1 MVMKKIVVS
10 IMLACFAS
18 QVHATALTAARNTP
32 ARSGDKINLGVASNV
47 IIYAGSLVCV
57 NSSGKAVPAADS
69 SGYAVVGRAG
79 ATIDNRTA
87 VYSASATIDVDQGI
101 FLWVNGDA
109 IVDADIGKLVYVTDD
124 QTVNK
129 TGGGQN
135 IIAGTVVKVASD
147 GVWIDTAKIGPSGAA
162 APASLAVTGAA
173 TVGTTLAVSGA
184 TTVAAATASG
194 LVTANAGLTASG
206 AIQLKGAITGT
217 NGVITLTNIP
227 TSTNGL
233 TTGMVWA
240 NSGVLTLKP

>member
-1 MVMKKIVVS
+1 MKKIVVS
-10 IMLACFAS
+10 IILACFAS

-57 NSSGKAVPAADS
+57 NSSGKAVPAADA
-69 SGYAVVGRAG
+69 SGNAVVGRAG

-135 IIAGTVVKVASD
+135 IIAGTVVKVQAD
-147 GVWIDTAKIGPSGAA
+147 GVWIDTAKVGPSGAA
-162 APASLAVTGAA
+162 APLSLAVTGAA
-173 TVGTTLAVSGA
+173 TVGTTLA
-184 TTVAAATASG
+184 ASG